1 MSKSLGKDEQER
13 PLNIGD
19 PNITDFDGHKVDT
32 AGQKSDGADAGT
44 ALEEAAAAAIADS
57 PSIMSTLNALN
68 STLQAFSQALGDQA
82 SRVTAME
89 EKMVELCVAPDA
101 LSSAPVC
108 KNQTTLDDPIGTT
121 ADLRAGPIKS
131 TRSTQG
137 DTVGRRFAKPQEFDG
152 STPWRSFIIQFESIA
167 DGHGWSSAEKRGEL
181 VACLRDSA
189 LEVFS
194 HLPDADRADY
204 RRLVASLEGRFGVTQ
219 QEPWFR
225 SQLRRR
231 TRGVGE
237 TLPSLARDVERLV
250 AMAYPTAVQ
259 ELRDSLACD
268 HFVDALN
275 DVDLQV
281 AVRQGRPASLQE
293 ALAHAVEI
301 DAIRRSVRPSR
312 TEASGGS
319 VFVRAG
325 TAAENELPGESR
337 ASDAPC
343 TADALRQILHSL
355 GELKR
360 DLNRVPAGRSRGR
373 GRGRGAWGS
382 GTPGACW
389 SCGERGHIRRD
400 CPRVLSRNAPEN

>member
-1 MSKSLGKDEQER
+1 M
-13 PLNIGD
+13 
-19 PNITDFDGHKVDT
+19 
-32 AGQKSDGADAGT
+32 
-44 ALEEAAAAAIADS
+44 
-57 PSIMSTLNALN
+57 
-68 STLQAFSQALGDQA
+68 
-82 SRVTAME
+82 
-89 EKMVELCVAPDA
+89 
-101 LSSAPVC
+101 
-108 KNQTTLDDPIGTT
+108 
-121 ADLRAGPIKS
+121 
-131 TRSTQG
+131 
-137 DTVGRRFAKPQEFDG
+137 
-152 STPWRSFIIQFESIA
+152 
-167 DGHGWSSAEKRGEL
+167 
-181 VACLRDSA
+181 ACLRDSA

-343 TADALRQILHSL
+343 TADALRRILHSL